1 MIRKLRSVRRIKFFA
16 VPLLYAALVLAVTVP
31 ALAANDSSSAT
42 PYSAAPSS
50 AAPTTSA
57 ADPIIFLPP
66 GANNR
71 TGPTGDTF
79 SCTSGPPFIF
89 QTNCF
94 LLQAGPPSGLVCD
107 IPTTFTDVNA
117 TPVNAG
123 AFECRA
129 ATSPPQKQQ
138 QKQQPATPITQA
150 PAQTYVSGTNTNNAG
165 SVQTGGT

>member
-1 MIRKLRSVRRIKFFA
+1 MRRIKFFA

-31 ALAANDSSSAT
+31 ALAANDSPSAT
-42 PYSAAPSS
+42 PYSATPSS
-50 AAPTTSA
+50 AAPSSA
-57 ADPIIFLPP
+57 ADPIIFLPS

-138 QKQQPATPITQA
+138 QKQQQQEQQPATPITQA